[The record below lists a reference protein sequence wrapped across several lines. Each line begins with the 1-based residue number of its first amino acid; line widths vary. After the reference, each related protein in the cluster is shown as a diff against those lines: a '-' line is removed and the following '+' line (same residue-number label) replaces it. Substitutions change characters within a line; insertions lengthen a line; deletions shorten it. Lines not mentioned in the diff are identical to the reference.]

1 MNAER
6 ADLWPVGQNHGDLS
20 RPLGG
25 GPLPHR
31 PSIKTGLAID
41 RRYEARQSPQQRGL
55 ALAVSPQ
62 KADEL
67 AGFDDNLL
75 KRRNALMV
83 FGTQSPAD
91 ALRSPIAH
99 AILEQCA
106 TKIFLPNAHGQA
118 RDYIDGFGLTQEEF
132 RLVREVLTPESH
144 RFLVK
149 QGHDSVVVELD
160 LRGLDDALA
169 VLSGRTE
176 TVALLDR
183 LRAETGDD

>member
-1 MNAER
+1 
-6 ADLWPVGQNHGDLS
+6 
-20 RPLGG
+20 
-25 GPLPHR
+25 
-31 PSIKTGLAID
+31 
-41 RRYEARQSPQQRGL
+41 
-55 ALAVSPQ
+55 
-62 KADEL
+62 
-67 AGFDDNLL
+67 
-75 KRRNALMV
+75 MV

-160 LRGLDDALA
+160 LSGMDDALS

-176 TVALLDR
+176 TTALLDR
-183 LRAETGDD
+183 LRAEVGDDYALWRDPFHDQRRFL